1 MTTPRRATSGASAPG
16 ATRPDTEV
24 DPDTDTKSRRDPDR
38 GTASRSTMTDEP
50 GASPE
55 GQAPEYHAKDP
66 GAAVRPEDPLP
77 PEQAPPTP
85 IGEYAVLGDRR
96 TAALVGRTGSID
108 WMCLPSFDSPASFAA
123 LLGTPDN
130 GRWLLTVPDA
140 TEVTR
145 QYLGD
150 SFVLETTYVSPTG
163 RAVVV
168 ECMPMADD
176 RADLVR
182 RVEVREGT
190 VTFEHEWIVRFGY
203 GAIKPWVSRTK
214 DPDGN
219 AAIRAIA
226 GPDSL
231 LLRGDRLPRA
241 SDGTHRDDFTLSA
254 GETAEFVVTWTSSW
268 APVPPRLGIVERI
281 DRTRKDWE
289 KWSRHRKHR
298 GSHAEAVDRSLL
310 VLRLL
315 TDEETGGIV
324 AAATTSLPEEM
335 GGVRNWDYRYCWLR
349 DAAMTLEALLE
360 YGYREEANEWRSWL
374 LRAVAG
380 SPGDLQIMYGIDGR
394 RDLPERELTHL
405 PGYGGSRPVRIG
417 NAAVDQVQH
426 DVLGEVMCALA
437 LARDAGLKDRGPSWA
452 LQRALVDDLADHWRE
467 PDRGIWEVRGDLQH
481 FTHSKVMAWAA
492 LDRAVR
498 AVEVHGLEGP
508 VERWRTER
516 DAIREDVLTH
526 GFDRERN
533 TFVQAYGASNT
544 DASLL
549 QMVQVGFLPADD
561 PRFVGT
567 VEAIRAELEVSDG
580 LVHRYHTQATDD
592 GLAGSEHP
600 FLACS
605 FWLADA
611 LARMGDTDE
620 SGRLLERLI
629 GLSNDLGLLA
639 EEYDV
644 EGQRMMGNVPQA
656 LSHLALVRAVFSHD
670 EAIRRRL
677 EGEEA
682 AERAEDTRAV
692 RR

>member
-1 MTTPRRATSGASAPG
+1 MTTSRRTTSTAAP
-16 ATRPDTEV
+16 ADTSTAPEPDTGPT
-24 DPDTDTKSRRDPDR
+24 PDTTGPNGGAVGPEGQGPQYHAK
-38 GTASRSTMTDEP
+38 EP
-50 GASPE
+50 GALV
-55 GQAPEYHAKDP
+55 APD
-66 GAAVRPEDPLP
+66 DPLP

-85 IGEYAVLGDRR
+85 IADYAVLGDRR
-96 TAALVGRTGSID
+96 TAALVTRTGSVD
-108 WMCLPSFDSPASFAA
+108 WICLPGFDSPASFSA

-145 QYLGD
+145 RYLGD

-163 RAVVV
+163 RAVVL

-190 VTFEHEWIVRFGY
+190 VTIEHEWIVRFGY
-203 GAIKPWVSRTK
+203 GAIKPWVTRVK
-214 DPDGN
+214 DPDGHP
-219 AAIRAIA
+219 AIRAIA

-231 LLRGDRLPRA
+231 VLRGDRLPKA
-241 SDGTHRDDFTLSA
+241 ADHAHRDVVTMSA
-254 GETAEFVVTWTSSW
+254 GETLELVLTWTPSW
-268 APVPPRLGIVERI
+268 APVPPRLGVVERI
-281 DRTRKDWE
+281 ERTRKDWQA
-289 KWSRHRKHR
+289 WSRRRKHR
-298 GSHAEAVDRSLL
+298 GSYAEVVDRSLL

-324 AAATTSLPEEM
+324 AAPTTSLPEDM
-335 GGVRNWDYRYCWLR
+335 GGERNWDYRYCWLR
-349 DAAMTLEALLE
+349 DAALTLEALVE
-360 YGYREEANEWRSWL
+360 YGYREEATEWRGWL

-380 SPGDLQIMYGIDGR
+380 APEDLQIMYGVDGR
-394 RDLPERELTHL
+394 RDLPERELAHL

-417 NAAVDQVQH
+417 NGAVNQVQH
-426 DVLGEVMCALA
+426 DVLGEVMSALA
-437 LARDAGLKDRGPSWA
+437 LARTAGLPEHGPSWA
-452 LQRALVDDLADHWRE
+452 LQRTLVDHLAEHWRE

-492 LDRAVR
+492 LDRAVH
-498 AVEVHGLEGP
+498 AVEDHGLKGP
-508 VERWRTER
+508 VERWRAER
-516 DAIREDVLTH
+516 EAIREDVLTS
-526 GFDRERN
+526 GFDAERN
-533 TFVQAYGASNT
+533 TFVQTYGSTNT

-549 QMVQVGFLPADD
+549 QIAQVGFLPADD

-567 VEAIRAELEVSDG
+567 VAAIRAELEVSDG

-592 GLAGSEHP
+592 GLSGGEHP

-620 SGRLLERLI
+620 SGRLLDRLI
-629 GLSNDLGLLA
+629 GVCNDLGLLA

-644 EGQRMMGNVPQA
+644 ERARMMGNFPQA
-656 LSHLALVRAVFSHD
+656 LSHLALVRAVYSHD
-670 EAIRRRL
+670 QALQRADR
-677 EGEEA
+677 GGDAAEEA
-682 AERAEDTRAV
+682 KDTRAV